1 MKINILLAYFFGILL
16 INSVQASAQEEV
28 ADTTKFF
35 RDVKLIALPVVF
47 RFPETGFGG
56 GLVATSTFSF
66 GRDAV
71 GAKPSQAS
79 IGVTYTQNKQVLV
92 FFPFNIFFGNNAY
105 YLNGDTGWYKYN
117 FFYFGVGESR
127 VPQEIFDVTFPRIR
141 LLAAKQIGTHN
152 YVGLRYQFEQFDV
165 TATHLGGELA
175 TGTIAGSDIS
185 RTSSLGISVLR
196 DTRDNIFYPRSGVFG
211 EAFVLP
217 TSRIFGADRE
227 FTRLYVDLAHYK
239 SLSEKFTL
247 ATNYV
252 TSFTLGADVP
262 FSQLS
267 FIGGPKKMRGLYE
280 GYFRDKNTA
289 IFQAEARYEVWRF
302 IGLVGFGGVGW
313 MGNDQQLLRLA
324 KPKFTYGGG
333 LRINTDK
340 KKHLNLRIDYGFSPY
355 EKGNLYATIGEAF

>member
-1 MKINILLAYFFGILL
+1 MKLKILLAVFCLSSTLGINHGLAQQ
-16 INSVQASAQEEV
+16 QAT
-28 ADTTKFF
+28 DTTKLF

-66 GRDAV
+66 SRDSV

-79 IGVTYTQNKQVLV
+79 VGITYTQNKQILA
-92 FFPFNIFFGNNAY
+92 FFPFNIFFGNNTY
-105 YLNGDTGWYKYN
+105 YLNGDIGWYKYN
-117 FFYFGVGESR
+117 YFYFGVGESR
-127 VPQEIFDVTFPRIR
+127 VSQEVFDVTFPRVK
-141 LLAAKQIGTHN
+141 LLAAKKIGTYN
-152 YVGLRYQFEQFDV
+152 YVGLRYQFENYDV
-165 TATHLGGELA
+165 TATQAGGELA
-175 TGTIAGSDIS
+175 TRTIAGSDFS

-196 DTRDNIFYPRSGVFG
+196 DTRDNVFYPRSGVFG

-239 SLSEKFTL
+239 SLSEKFIL

-267 FIGGPKKMRGLYE
+267 FIGGQKKMRGLYE
-280 GYFRDKNTA
+280 GYFRDKNAA

-302 IGLVGFGGVGW
+302 IGLVGFGAVGW